1 MLWKDG
7 IHLTYDGTKILVA
20 NVWNYLNINLENTI
34 NFNVGFHN
42 SVNDMLDW
50 QKTSK
55 AKSLCVDTYIEV
67 DKTLDNKVAKKIL
80 LGACKNSL
88 KATDCFSVIKKTRTE
103 NTNNVIIGKPN
114 ISSLP
119 KKFKFN
125 DLKGLVTGKLDILII
140 RETNFE

>member
-1 MLWKDG
+1 M
-7 IHLTYDGTKILVA
+7 
-20 NVWNYLNINLENTI
+20 
-34 NFNVGFHN
+34 
-42 SVNDMLDW
+42 
-50 QKTSK
+50 
-55 AKSLCVDTYIEV
+55 
-67 DKTLDNKVAKKIL
+67 DKTLDNKVPKKIL